1 MVKYIQTSNI
11 QFNMKS
17 EKTRKR
23 RHFRWALWTG
33 LGLYALGNILTS
45 IFDTDIRTEDFIED
59 GFGSGLWPTLILVGI
74 VVPLLEETSFRL
86 WAVGWRRKRAMRTL
100 YLVGG
105 ALAAIYVALN
115 TSWWAGAVA
124 LAVMLACTLVPRDDR
139 KRTLL
144 MLVAT
149 SASFGIAHAG
159 NVGTWDWSVP
169 IYFAALAGFGLM
181 AAYLVLNHSLIWSI
195 LLHMVVN
202 CFYVLVTFY
211 IPGEPVKLETERYAM
226 ELSPFRKMEYMV
238 EEHSGDTVWIRGSLP
253 AIADNLVQSQQYA
266 DSVPIYSQPV
276 RHHYAKGSWR
286 LPTMQLQMVDRQG
299 GKQDYMQALRALMDE
314 GLVASDTT
322 YEPLWTLRIADT
334 ALAASATGSSHGFL
348 TDFIISMQLWYN
360 MPIMVAEGEDE
371 RFPLCYEHESLVTCP
386 DRDSCLRLI
395 EQTYGLH
402 AEPDPQ
408 QRMMQIIT
416 FSAKSNP

>member
-1 MVKYIQTSNI
+1 M
-11 QFNMKS
+11 
-17 EKTRKR
+17 
-23 RHFRWALWTG
+23 H
-33 LGLYALGNILTS
+33 
-45 IFDTDIRTEDFIED
+45 
-59 GFGSGLWPTLILVGI
+59 
-74 VVPLLEETSFRL
+74 
-86 WAVGWRRKRAMRTL
+86 
-100 YLVGG
+100 
-105 ALAAIYVALN
+105 
-115 TSWWAGAVA
+115 
-124 LAVMLACTLVPRDDR
+124 
-139 KRTLL
+139 
-144 MLVAT
+144 
-149 SASFGIAHAG
+149 
-159 NVGTWDWSVP
+159 
-169 IYFAALAGFGLM
+169 
-181 AAYLVLNHSLIWSI
+181 
-195 LLHMVVN
+195 VN
-202 CFYVLVTFY
+202 
-211 IPGEPVKLETERYAM
+211 
-226 ELSPFRKMEYMV
+226 RKMEYMV

-253 AIADNLVQSQQYA
+253 AIADNLVRSQQYA

-276 RHHYAKGSWR
+276 RHHCAKGSWR

-348 TDFIISMQLWYN
+348 TDFIISMQIWYN

-371 RFPLCYEHESLVTCP
+371 RFPLCYENESLATCP

-408 QRMMQIIT
+408 QRMMQTIT

>member
-1 MVKYIQTSNI
+1 
-11 QFNMKS
+11 MKS
-17 EKTRKR
+17 EKTKKG

-33 LGLYALGNILTS
+33 LGLYALGGILAGV
-45 IFDTDIRTEDFIED
+45 FDTDIRTDDFLEGGL
-59 GFGSGLWPTLILVGI
+59 GFGLWPMLILVGI
-74 VVPLLEETSFRL
+74 VVPLLEETAFRL

-105 ALAAIYVALN
+105 ALAAIFVALN
-115 TSWWAGAVA
+115 TSWWVGAVA

-159 NVGTWDWSVP
+159 NVETWDWSVP
-169 IYFAALAGFGLM
+169 IYLATLAGFGLM

-195 LLHMVVN
+195 LLHMAVN
-202 CFYVLVTFY
+202 CFSVLVMFY

-226 ELSPFRKMEYMV
+226 ELTPFRESGYMV
-238 EEHSGDTVWIRGSLP
+238 KEHSGDTVWIRGPLP
-253 AIADNLVQSQQYA
+253 VIANDLVLYQQYA

-276 RHHYAKGSWR
+276 RHHYAKGSWL
-286 LPTMQLQMVDRQG
+286 LPTMQLQLVDRQG
-299 GKQDYMQALRALMDE
+299 GKQDFMQALRALMDE

-348 TDFIISMQLWYN
+348 TDFIISMKFHYD
-360 MPIMVAEGEDE
+360 MPIMLAEGEDAKF
-371 RFPLCYEHESLVTCP
+371 RISYESGTLATCP